1 MKLIAISQ
9 RLEKSNYGENRAQLD
24 TRLFDFVI
32 KSGLMPIPIPY
43 FNGNKTTRYCFK
55 EAYGLSATIY
65 HVNKGEVLESG
76 EVIDK
81 KYSYEHRYLSV
92 SQDLL
97 EEFPFGAIVYIVG
110 AGKFDGYWKVNDT
123 MKNNNVRRIHF
134 LVNNDVTVGLWD
146 DIAMYCVETP
156 DLYNK

>member
-1 MKLIAISQ
+1 MNTTNNKFKFLSLILASFVQSQ
-9 RLEKSNYGENRAQLD
+9 QE
-24 TRLFDFVI
+24 LFI
-32 KSGLMPIPIPY
+32 PNWCSEMCKYPPIEI
-43 FNGNKTTRYCFK
+43 RYCFK

-65 HVNKGEVLESG
+65 HINKGDVLESG
-76 EVIDK
+76 EIMYNED
-81 KYSYEHRYLSV
+81 SYEYRYLSV

-97 EEFPFGAIVYIVG
+97 EKFPFGAIVYIVG

-134 LVNNDVTVGLWD
+134 LVNNDVTVGFWD

>member
-1 MKLIAISQ
+1 MKIISPKYITLLLTSLIQSQ
-9 RLEKSNYGENRAQLD
+9 QE
-24 TRLFDFVI
+24 LFIPDWCSEMC
-32 KSGLMPIPIPY
+32 KYPPIEV
-43 FNGNKTTRYCFK
+43 RYCFK

-81 KYSYEHRYLSV
+81 KYSHEYRYLSV

-123 MKNNNVRRIHF
+123 MRNNNVRRIHF
-134 LVNNDVTVGLWD
+134 LVNDDVKVGLWD
-146 DIAMYCVETP
+146 DITMYCVETP
-156 DLYNK
+156 DLYN